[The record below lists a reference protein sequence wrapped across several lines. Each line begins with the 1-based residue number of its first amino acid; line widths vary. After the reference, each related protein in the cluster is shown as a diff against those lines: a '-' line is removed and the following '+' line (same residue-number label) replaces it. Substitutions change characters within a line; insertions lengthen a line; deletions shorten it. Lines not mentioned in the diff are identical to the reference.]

1 MSYCKA
7 LQASGSTVSPSFLEL
22 LSCFKIC
29 CLTPLL
35 PQVSQAGEVVYAFDR
50 DFVGKIRQR
59 SWLQRLRPL
68 WKRVV
73 NVGSY
78 VARVAFGTALVV
90 SALLVWLAVIAI
102 TSSRDD
108 NRCAVS
114 LQDVWEVLLCRAFC
128 VGRLAGSTFT
138 ASQRACV
145 CGIVVLWF
153 VPDVLVSGAAVCQN
167 AWHGPSPLCT
177 CGLLLVLQCMLVA
190 STVHAQMCNIS
201 NRLR

>member
-1 MSYCKA
+1 MLQHLIVELQQELTRTDVSLCCKHWLSKSWQSSA
-7 LQASGSTVSPSFLEL
+7 CARACVTLTASICHLFLLKPAEFLLTRPLPCCATEL
-22 LSCFKIC
+22 ATCM
-29 CLTPLL
+29 
-35 PQVSQAGEVVYAFDR
+35 QVSQAGEVVYAFDR

-108 NRCAVS
+108 NRC
-114 LQDVWEVLLCRAFC
+114 
-128 VGRLAGSTFT
+128 
-138 ASQRACV
+138 
-145 CGIVVLWF
+145 
-153 VPDVLVSGAAVCQN
+153 GAALSSRRPLTCYCYSHVQHSVCQ
-167 AWHGPSPLCT
+167 AYVT
-177 CGLLLVLQCMLVA
+177 
-190 STVHAQMCNIS
+190 
-201 NRLR
+201 

>member
-1 MSYCKA
+1 MH
-7 LQASGSTVSPSFLEL
+7 LEL
-22 LSCFKIC
+22 L
-29 CLTPLL
+29 
-35 PQVSQAGEVVYAFDR
+35 QVSTAGEVVYAFDR

-108 NRCAVS
+108 NRCAVK
-114 LQDVWEVLLCRAFC
+114 L
-128 VGRLAGSTFT
+128 
-138 ASQRACV
+138 
-145 CGIVVLWF
+145 VVY
-153 VPDVLVSGAAVCQN
+153 VTYNTCSG
-167 AWHGPSPLCT
+167 L
-177 CGLLLVLQCMLVA
+177 
-190 STVHAQMCNIS
+190 
-201 NRLR
+201 